1 LPKDTSE
8 AGFQPATTPDSA
20 SAGSWQRRHD
30 VIFLLLTLVSL
41 LLLLALFSYTPSDL
55 AWSAAGEGA
64 THNSVGRI
72 GAVIADL
79 LFHGL
84 GYLAFALPLLVMAK
98 LWLLFR
104 KAPRPGGRI
113 WLLRTLGMVLSVSML
128 CALAEM
134 SIWHGEG
141 LPVGSGGIVGKV
153 IVGGFLPLF
162 SFVGSAI
169 IFTALLAL
177 GLMLFLE
184 FSWLQLFDR
193 LGGWL
198 LELRERSI
206 ARRQSARHVSS
217 DAVAVTGDYND
228 TDNYESSAEQAEA
241 EPVKAPAGKKDKA
254 TSVSTNKPGD
264 EVAGFDRFFSRMD
277 AATAAADDDVEPW
290 LGDLDVFSSS
300 DDQVAASDNLAV
312 TDLPPR
318 QEKTTPAVTPE
329 PAADTSEIPP
339 WEDTPVKTKTV
350 NAEPAETAIPIE
362 PLARKESRPSE
373 RAQRELQGTLFKS
386 DQPLPSIALLDP
398 PRNDQKSGFSPERL
412 QEMSK
417 LLVQKLADFGVK
429 IEVTAVAP
437 GPVITRFEI
446 QPAPGVK
453 ASKISN
459 LARDLARSMAMISV
473 RVVEV
478 IPGKSVMGIEVPNED
493 RAVVSLSEVL
503 SSEEYDRSKSPLTL
517 ALGHD
522 IGGNP
527 IITDLAKMPHLL
539 VAGTTGSGKS
549 VGVNA
554 MLLSLLF
561 KSTPDE
567 LRLIL
572 VDPKM
577 LELSVYE
584 GIPHLLTPVITDM
597 KEAANGLRWSV
608 AEMERRYMLMAAMGV
623 RNLAGYNK
631 KVRDAIE
638 AGQPLTD
645 PLWQIDKSFETTP
658 PALEPLPYIVI
669 VIDEFADMMMMVGK
683 KVEELIA
690 RIAQKA
696 RAAGIHMILA
706 TQRPSVD
713 VITGLIKA
721 NVPTRIAF
729 QVSSKIDSR
738 TILDQGGAEQLL
750 GHGDMLYMPPGNA
763 LPERVHGAFVD
774 DDEVHRVVAEWKLR
788 GEPNYIEEI
797 TSSDE
802 DGGGAF
808 SLEGG
813 DEKDDLYDQ
822 AVAFVTESG
831 KCSISSVQRKLR
843 IGYNRAARLVE
854 TMEAAGVV
862 SSPAHNGS
870 REVLA
875 GAPPNY

>member
-1 LPKDTSE
+1 MPKDTSE

-478 IPGKSVMGIEVPNED
+478 IPGKTSMGIEVPNED
-493 RAVVSLSEVL
+493 RAGVALSEVL
-503 SSEEYDRSKSPLTL
+503 QSQDYDKSKSPLTM
-517 ALGHD
+517 ALG
-522 IGGNP
+522 
-527 IITDLAKMPHLL
+527 
-539 VAGTTGSGKS
+539 
-549 VGVNA
+549 
-554 MLLSLLF
+554 
-561 KSTPDE
+561 
-567 LRLIL
+567 
-572 VDPKM
+572 
-577 LELSVYE
+577 
-584 GIPHLLTPVITDM
+584 
-597 KEAANGLRWSV
+597 
-608 AEMERRYMLMAAMGV
+608 
-623 RNLAGYNK
+623 
-631 KVRDAIE
+631 
-638 AGQPLTD
+638 
-645 PLWQIDKSFETTP
+645 
-658 PALEPLPYIVI
+658 
-669 VIDEFADMMMMVGK
+669 
-683 KVEELIA
+683 
-690 RIAQKA
+690 
-696 RAAGIHMILA
+696 
-706 TQRPSVD
+706 
-713 VITGLIKA
+713 
-721 NVPTRIAF
+721 F
-729 QVSSKIDSR
+729 QVQIP
-738 TILDQGGAEQLL
+738 IQ
-750 GHGDMLYMPPGNA
+750 M
-763 LPERVHGAFVD
+763 F
-774 DDEVHRVVAEWKLR
+774 HR
-788 GEPNYIEEI
+788 G
-797 TSSDE
+797 
-802 DGGGAF
+802 
-808 SLEGG
+808 
-813 DEKDDLYDQ
+813 
-822 AVAFVTESG
+822 
-831 KCSISSVQRKLR
+831 
-843 IGYNRAARLVE
+843 
-854 TMEAAGVV
+854 
-862 SSPAHNGS
+862 
-870 REVLA
+870 
-875 GAPPNY
+875 